1 MPARRCP
8 SRCSSGS
15 ILQLADLAGKRVLVA
30 DDVADTGATLQFVRR
45 LLPDDADVRVAVLY
59 EKPHTTYSPDLAWRS
74 TDRWIR
80 FPWIQV
86 PPVRVAEA
94 GRSSV

>member
-1 MPARRCP
+1 M
-8 SRCSSGS
+8 
-15 ILQLADLAGKRVLVA
+15 
-30 DDVADTGATLQFVRR
+30 
-45 LLPDDADVRVAVLY
+45 
-59 EKPHTTYSPDLAWRS
+59 AWRS

-86 PPVRVAEA
+86 PSVRIIEA